1 MLPMSMT
8 GLPFIEM
15 SRPSTRTPK
24 KRFPSRRPIV
34 TVPFTYCS
42 ACLTMKPRSQSLNQA
57 VCVMMTDS
65 AAMPTISVQ
74 RKATICTNRRSP
86 DIGIS
91 SNPSLTRRTLA
102 SAIYDLPPILA
113 ACMLD
118 TEIVSECLPD
128 AEVHAPKPLLRL
140 PVHEQSVDVIELV
153 SEIHTHRA
161 YRRTIPETR
170 TDRVL

>member
-1 MLPMSMT
+1 MSMT

-57 VCVMMTDS
+57 VCVMMSDS

-74 RKATICTNRRSP
+74 RKATIWTNRRSP

-91 SNPSLTRRTLA
+91 SAPILLRRTLA
-102 SAIYDLPPILA
+102 FAIYDLPA
-113 ACMLD
+113 WMLD
-118 TEIVSECLPD
+118 TRIGSECLPD
-128 AEVHAPKPLLRL
+128 AEVHTPIPLLRL

-153 SEIHTHRA
+153 SEIHPHRP

-170 TDRVL
+170 T